1 MIGAELTVQLVILRF
16 FAGLLIATVQG
27 ATIAAAA
34 VMLGDKGPRYDGR
47 LSLMPTRHV
56 DLLGLGALMLTGFGW
71 SRPVA
76 IEAAELRGGRW
87 GLVGIVLIGS
97 AVLLLLA
104 YLVLLLV
111 APALALLPYTAGIT
125 TAAFLRLA
133 ARLCVWMALFTL
145 PLPPLT
151 GASARGGGPP
161 PAGGGRHGDRLGTP
175 RRLGARRHAV
185 RAGAG
190 LWLRRCCSPRRSGPC
205 DSARGWRRAMPS
217 ARSTRP
223 ARLPA

>member
-1 MIGAELTVQLVILRF
+1 VIGAELTVQLVILRF

-47 LSLMPTRHV
+47 LSLLPTRHV
-56 DLLGLGALMLTGFGW
+56 DLLGLGTLMLTGFGW

-145 PLPPLT
+145 LPLPPLT
-151 GASARGGGPP
+151 GAHLLA
-161 PAGGGRHGDRLGTP
+161 A
-175 RRLGARRHAV
+175 
-185 RAGAG
+185 AG
-190 LWLRRCCSPRRSGPC
+190 L
-205 DSARGWRRAMPS
+205 
-217 ARSTRP
+217 
-223 ARLPA
+223 RLPAAAGTVIGWALLVVSALGVTRFVLAPAYDVVAPLLLADAAIGALR